1 MTEKLKGNLRN
12 FERQKLHETA
22 LKIYF
27 QQKITVI
34 TVLPGLVNQKEEN
47 SKNSLERRSSI
58 PIVPEVQTLSS
69 ATTVQNNNDTP
80 HNTAQYNNQQAAPI
94 PSAVQPID
102 RVIPRNNTPVATAAV
117 KSHQPDLE
125 TSISTPQNQTY
136 TKPEFID
143 TFQSRFNLLEQTFKE
158 IQVIDF
164 KPPTT
169 TSLKKILD

>member
-1 MTEKLKGNLRN
+1 M
-12 FERQKLHETA
+12 
-22 LKIYF
+22 YF

-58 PIVPEVQTLSS
+58 PIVPEVQNLSS
-69 ATTVQNNNDTP
+69 ATTVQNNDTP
-80 HNTAQYNNQQAAPI
+80 QNTAQYNHAAQI

-102 RVIPRNNTPVATAAV
+102 RMIPRNNTPVAAV
-117 KSHQPDLE
+117 KEQPNLE
-125 TSISTPQNQTY
+125 ASISTPQNQTY

-158 IQVIDF
+158 IQVT
-164 KPPTT
+164 K
-169 TSLKKILD
+169 

>member
-1 MTEKLKGNLRN
+1 M
-12 FERQKLHETA
+12 
-22 LKIYF
+22 YF

-58 PIVPEVQTLSS
+58 PIVPEVQNLSS

-80 HNTAQYNNQQAAPI
+80 QNTAQYNNHVAPI
-94 PSAVQPID
+94 PSAIQREPID
-102 RVIPRNNTPVATAAV
+102 RMMPRNNTPTIAAV
-117 KSHQPDLE
+117 KQSDLE

-158 IQVIDF
+158 IQV
-164 KPPTT
+164 
-169 TSLKKILD
+169 KIKSHS

>member
-1 MTEKLKGNLRN
+1 M
-12 FERQKLHETA
+12 
-22 LKIYF
+22 YF

-58 PIVPEVQTLSS
+58 PIVPEVQNLSS

-80 HNTAQYNNQQAAPI
+80 QNTAQYNNHVAPI
-94 PSAVQPID
+94 PSAIQREPID
-102 RVIPRNNTPVATAAV
+102 RNMMPRNNTPTIAAV
-117 KSHQPDLE
+117 NKQPDLE

-158 IQVIDF
+158 IQV
-164 KPPTT
+164 
-169 TSLKKILD
+169 KIKSHS